1 MYDKNMLLDMAL
13 IARCNAYAPYSKFK
27 VGAAIL
33 LTNGKY
39 ITGCNIENS
48 SYGLTNCAERTALF
62 KLISEGYTKGDVV
75 AMCITGDTDDVIY
88 PCGACLQVMS
98 ELLKNDTPILL
109 TNINR
114 RMKETTVSEL
124 LPYQFEKKDL

>member
-1 MYDKNMLLDMAL
+1 MYDQNMLLDQAL

-62 KLISEGYTKGDVV
+62 KLISEGYTKSDVV
-75 AMCITGDTDDVIY
+75 AMCITGDTEDVIY

-98 ELLKNDTPILL
+98 ELLRDDTPILL
-109 TNINR
+109 TNTSR
-114 RMKETTVSEL
+114 RMKELKVSDL
-124 LPYQFEKKDL
+124 LPYQFELKD

>member
-1 MYDKNMLLDMAL
+1 MYDQNMLLDMAL

-62 KLISEGYTKGDVV
+62 KLISEGYTKADVV
-75 AMCITGDTDDVIY
+75 AMCITGDTEDVIY

-98 ELLKNDTPILL
+98 ELLRDDTPILL

-114 RMKETTVSEL
+114 RMKEIKVSEL

>member
-13 IARCNAYAPYSKFK
+13 VARCNAYAPYSKFK

-39 ITGCNIENS
+39 ITGCNVENS

-62 KLISEGYTKGDVV
+62 KLISEGYTKSDVV

-98 ELLKNDTPILL
+98 ELLKDDTPILL

-114 RMKETTVSEL
+114 KMKETTISEL
-124 LPYQFEKKDL
+124 LPFQFDKKDL

>member
-13 IARCNAYAPYSKFK
+13 VARCNAYAPYSKFK

-33 LTNGKY
+33 LNNGKY

-62 KLISEGYTKGDVV
+62 KLISEGYTKSDVV
-75 AMCITGDTDDVIY
+75 AMCVTGETEDVIY

-98 ELLKNDTPILL
+98 ELLKDDTPILL
-109 TNINR
+109 TNVNR
-114 RMKETTVSEL
+114 KMKEITISEL
-124 LPYQFEKKDL
+124 LPYQFDKKDL

>member
-114 RMKETTVSEL
+114 RMKETTISEL

>member
-13 IARCNAYAPYSKFK
+13 VARCNAYAPYSKFK

-33 LTNGKY
+33 LSNGKY
-39 ITGCNIENS
+39 ITGCNVENS

-75 AMCITGDTDDVIY
+75 AMCITGEADDVIY

-98 ELLKNDTPILL
+98 ELLKDDTPILL

-124 LPYQFEKKDL
+124 LPYQFTIKD